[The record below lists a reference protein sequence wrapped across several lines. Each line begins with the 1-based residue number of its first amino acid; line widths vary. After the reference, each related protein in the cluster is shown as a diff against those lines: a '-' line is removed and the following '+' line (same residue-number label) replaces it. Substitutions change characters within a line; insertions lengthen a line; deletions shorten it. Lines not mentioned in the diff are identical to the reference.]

1 MIRLFGHYVSKVYLL
16 LGLLEFLVCFYSLVA
31 GFYTRFG
38 FSPSEFPTTE
48 YDLWVSATLYALLM
62 ITAMMAVG
70 LYQRG
75 VSFSA
80 GFLVRLGLAYLL
92 ASMATSLLFYTI
104 PGLLLWRG
112 IMALAMLFS
121 LVGILL
127 LRSLYFRLLG
137 PDARD
142 HHVLV
147 LGTGKQARSIYELE
161 GNPDGFTVVGY
172 VQLHETENEIPTG
185 RRLNL
190 DEPLLTF
197 AVRNEVDELVVA
209 LDDRRRGLPL
219 DDILD
224 CKMSGIK
231 VLDLLSFF
239 EKETSRINI
248 DILHPSWIYFSDGFQ
263 LGGLG
268 QYAKRMMDIVGA
280 ALILLVGLPVMLL
293 VALAIFI
300 ESGGR
305 GPIFF
310 HQTRVGLDGRPF
322 KVYKFRSMRTDAE
335 ADGVARWASKNDS
348 RITRVGAFIR
358 KTRLDEMPQAYNVL
372 KGEMSLVGPRPERPE
387 FVEQL
392 MKQIPYYN
400 ERHRVKPGLTGWAQL
415 CYEYGA
421 TMDDA
426 RMKLQYDLYY
436 VKNASVFL
444 DLIILLENVEVVL
457 WGKGAR

>member
-305 GPIFF
+305 GPIFL
-310 HQTRVGLDGRPF
+310 HQTRVGLEGRPYQ
-322 KVYKFRSMRTDAE
+322 VYKLRSMRTDAA

-444 DLIILLENVEVVL
+444 DLIILLETVEVVL